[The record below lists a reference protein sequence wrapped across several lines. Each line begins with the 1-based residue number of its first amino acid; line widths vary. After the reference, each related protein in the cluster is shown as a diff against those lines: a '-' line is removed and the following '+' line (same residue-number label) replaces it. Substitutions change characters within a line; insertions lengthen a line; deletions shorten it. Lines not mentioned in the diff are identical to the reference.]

1 MRALLLMALLILAG
15 CEQAANVVG
24 GAIGSRK
31 AIAELPYAGDR
42 PDAPPLGE
50 RGNAQFTDA
59 KFDDTGTLLVTL
71 AWFGSARVQV
81 WDAGSGAPISG
92 FDAIVPHPGSRNIWM
107 IDSARK
113 RLFARS
119 GKGDGFA
126 LFDLLTGQ
134 TIAAIADTDDGEGG
148 KTAPPP
154 AFREP
159 YTTGLTSDNTQAL
172 IFKPGAME
180 LWDVESA
187 RLVKRAASPFTT
199 QRFHPTCTGGTPG
212 SAYTDKPACWEW
224 SHDRR
229 TLAVAFTPEEP
240 VRAYTQYL
248 LIDAPTL
255 AVRRIQVPEEIL
267 TRSFTSFAFSPDG
280 KWLALGTSE
289 GVWIYDRA
297 NESFGRFIAGDQ
309 HRSNAL
315 APMRFLPDNRRLIA
329 LGDQL
334 QINVYDIE
342 TAVLLGRHQ
351 PAFENWE
358 GILKISDDGSRMLVY
373 KFLSDT
379 FEVLDGENASRL
391 GWVCPYFCNVKH
403 APLHPGYAIS
413 PDGRT
418 VAVSIR
424 RGAAVWD
431 TATDQIRFPLR
442 DSKRKPLPYP
452 MQPP

>member
-1 MRALLLMALLILAG
+1 MVVMALLILAG
-15 CEQAANVVG
+15 CERAER
-24 GAIGSRK
+24 AIGSAIGPKK

-42 PDAPPLGE
+42 PDAPPLEE

-59 KFDDTGTLLVTL
+59 RFDDTGTLLITM
-71 AWFGSARVQV
+71 AWFGGSRLQV
-81 WDAGSGAPISG
+81 WDATNGNLIAGMDGYP
-92 FDAIVPHPGSRNIWM
+92 PNPGSRLIWM

-113 RLFARS
+113 RLFARN

-126 LFDLLTGQ
+126 LFDLMSGQ
-134 TIAAIADTDDGEGG
+134 TIAGFADTDDGEGG
-148 KTAPPP
+148 KTPPPP

-159 YTTGLTSDNTQAL
+159 YAAGLTADGTQAL

-187 RLVKRAASPFTT
+187 RLVKRAPSPFTT

-212 SAYTDKPACWEW
+212 SAYTDKPGCWEW
-224 SHDRR
+224 STDRR

-240 VRAYTQYL
+240 VQAYTQYM

-255 AVRRIQVPEEIL
+255 GVTRIKVPDEIL
-267 TRSFTSFAFSPDG
+267 TRTFTSFAFSPDG
-280 KWLALGTSE
+280 KWLAVGTNE
-289 GVWIYDRA
+289 GLWLYDRRT
-297 NESFGRFIAGDQ
+297 ESFGRFIAGEQ

-315 APMRFLPDNRRLIA
+315 APMRFLPDSRRLIA

-334 QINVYDIE
+334 QISVYDIE
-342 TAVLLGRHQ
+342 TGIMLGRHQ

-358 GILKISDDGSRMLVY
+358 GILRISDDGSRMLVY

-379 FEVLDGENASRL
+379 FEVLDGENATRL
-391 GWVCPYFCNVKH
+391 GWVCPYFCNVLH
-403 APLHPGYAIS
+403 APLHPGYAVS
-413 PDGRT
+413 PDGKS

-431 TATDQIRFPLR
+431 TATDSIRFPLR
-442 DSKRKPLPYP
+442 DAKRKPLPYP
-452 MQPP
+452 MQPQ